1 MELNRSPELMQHR
14 RSFRWIH
21 IDGEH
26 TGQAVGNDLAIAHEL
41 LADDGIICI
50 DDFFNPAYAQVS
62 AASFP
67 FYTRGVLISPFLPA
81 VITRDTRPAQRMR
94 GIICK

>member
-1 MELNRSPELMQHR
+1 MCIKTNLGPLTKEEVHYIKQKSVELNRSPELMRHR

-26 TGQAVGNDLAIAHEL
+26 TGQAVANDLAIAHDL

-50 DDFFNPAYAQVS
+50 DDFFSPAYPQ
-62 AASFP
+62 
-67 FYTRGVLISPFLPA
+67 
-81 VITRDTRPAQRMR
+81 
-94 GIICK
+94 